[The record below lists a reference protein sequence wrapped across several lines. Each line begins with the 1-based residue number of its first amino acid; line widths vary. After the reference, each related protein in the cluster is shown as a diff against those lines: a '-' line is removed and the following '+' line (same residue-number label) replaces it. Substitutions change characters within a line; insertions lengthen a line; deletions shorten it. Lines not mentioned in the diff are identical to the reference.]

1 MAQVLVRCS
10 SKQSRGECGLCH
22 KDATSP
28 PGAQLCTDAGEV
40 VCEACGRKYAPELVA
55 LVRLSDTA
63 ERVGRI
69 GSFGIFPPMIALL
82 ELAKAAEEFARHAA
96 PPPARKAA

>member
-1 MAQVLVRCS
+1 MAKVLVRCS
-10 SKQSRGECGLCH
+10 TKLSRGECGLCH
-22 KDATSP
+22 KDATAS
-28 PGAQLCTDAGEV
+28 PGAQLCTADGDL
-40 VCEACGRKYAPELVA
+40 VCEACGRKHAPELVA

-96 PPPARKAA
+96 PPARKAA